1 MSPQDKPLVWMHGE
15 ITTPPFSANARIE
28 AGYLLRQVQK
38 GIKLS
43 LPQSRPMPS
52 IGARCHELR
61 INDENLTWRI
71 IYRIYTDAI
80 LILEVFEKKTS
91 KTPKSILEI
100 CKQRIQ
106 LYQAD
111 VKEWK
116 NKMDKKKKEALES
129 KAYKVG
135 SVEEFLG
142 LSAEESEYIELKLA
156 LSDALAKRRK
166 KSNLTQAQLAKMLK
180 SSQSRVAKMEKG
192 DPTVSVDLLVKSL
205 LAMGANKKSIAKAIA

>member
-1 MSPQDKPLVWMHGE
+1 MHGE

-28 AGYLLRQVQK
+28 AGYLLRLVQK
-38 GIKLS
+38 GLKLS

-91 KTPKSILEI
+91 KTPKSILEV
-100 CKQRIQ
+100 CKQRIK

-116 NKMDKKKKEALES
+116 K
-129 KAYKVG
+129 
-135 SVEEFLG
+135 
-142 LSAEESEYIELKLA
+142 
-156 LSDALAKRRK
+156 
-166 KSNLTQAQLAKMLK
+166 
-180 SSQSRVAKMEKG
+180 
-192 DPTVSVDLLVKSL
+192 
-205 LAMGANKKSIAKAIA
+205 